1 MIPMHLRLHWPF
13 IRNNFICTSNI
24 SQISA
29 SLIFL
34 LTRKTAQFI
43 IVQIIALDI
52 YKCITKSN
60 LQEARAEMFLF
71 DIFVVVVVAAYLFSN
86 SRTFSL
92 KSDIC
97 DMWEREWGCGKD
109 RLRSSRKEIPDTLV
123 CHKESF
129 YIFTYQSL
137 A

>member
-43 IVQIIALDI
+43 IVQIITLDI

-71 DIFVVVVVAAYLFSN
+71 DIFVVVVVALGLSFLLIFCLSYLYPNKFVF
-86 SRTFSL
+86 R
-92 KSDIC
+92 KQ
-97 DMWEREWGCGKD
+97 
-109 RLRSSRKEIPDTLV
+109 RLRNEGGLVWTVFADHSITLYV
-123 CHKESF
+123 TEGIVSGWF
-129 YIFTYQSL
+129 
-137 A
+137 